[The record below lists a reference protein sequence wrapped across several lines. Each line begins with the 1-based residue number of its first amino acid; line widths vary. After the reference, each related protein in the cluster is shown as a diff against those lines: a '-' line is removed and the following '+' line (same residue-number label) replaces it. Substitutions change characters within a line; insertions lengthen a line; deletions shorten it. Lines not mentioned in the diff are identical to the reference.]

1 MIRLQIQETASGW
14 YVHVHPDKDKT
25 LEQNYA
31 FNTKLEAL
39 RKAKDVV
46 TEWIDYAEEEL
57 VNPPRPA

>member
-1 MIRLQIQETASGW
+1 MATGW
-14 YVHVHPDKDKT
+14 YVHVHPGKDKT
-25 LEQNYA
+25 LDQNYA

-57 VNPPRPA
+57 VNPPRPS